1 MKHWKTY
8 LAERLREF
16 RRDQYGAAGIEF
28 ALTFPVYLATLLF
41 FVEVSR
47 IAYTQGV
54 IIHAAE
60 EATRYALVHY
70 DATTDDVQAFAR
82 SNLLGLNADN
92 LSAIIVTAPTDPLDQ
107 TKLLTVEVQYRYTPI
122 LPINALLPGDDV
134 AGINLVGE
142 SRGFITQEI
151 PAF

>member
-1 MKHWKTY
+1 MKYWKTY
-8 LAERLREF
+8 FVERLREF
-16 RRDQYGAAGIEF
+16 RRDQSGAAGVEF
-28 ALTFPVYLATLLF
+28 ALTFPVYLSTLLF
-41 FVEVSR
+41 FIEVSR

-70 DATTDDVQAFAR
+70 GATADEVQQFAR
-82 SNLLGLNADN
+82 SNLLGLDADN

>member
-1 MKHWKTY
+1 MKCCFTY
-8 LAERLREF
+8 FAKVVSLL
-16 RRDQYGAAGIEF
+16 RRDQTGAAGVEF
-28 ALTFPVYLATLLF
+28 ALTFPVYLSTLLF

-70 DATTDDVQAFAR
+70 DATTDEVQAYAR
-82 SNLLGLNADN
+82 SNLLGLDADN

-107 TKLLTVEVQYRYTPI
+107 TKLLTIEVQYRYTPI
-122 LPINALLPGDDV
+122 LPINALLPGDDI

-151 PAF
+151 PSF